1 MDEKFQDRIDNYL
14 LNRMD
19 DTEKSE
25 FLREVEQDKEK
36 KEQLEFT
43 QIVKDSICSRE
54 EKMQALKQFQRQ
66 YEKGRRTDAYR
77 ATGTDCAVCYCPS
90 PEVSTTEPVQPKK
103 KKWLWISGA
112 AAVLLVGFF
121 AIKPMFDYELS
132 PNYNGESMEQMRG
145 GDEVFSPTPT
155 FSGRP
160 IKQGGDEAAR
170 PILMDSINKDTVK
183 SKTVK
188 QVESNE

>member
-77 ATGTDCAVCYCPS
+77 ATGTECAACDCPV
-90 PEVSTTEPVQPKK
+90 PEVAATKPVRAKK
-103 KKWLWISGA
+103 YIWLWISGA
-112 AAVLLVGFF
+112 AAVLVVGFF
-121 AIKPMFDYELS
+121 AIKPMFEYEAS
-132 PNYNGESMEQMRG
+132 PNYNGAPMEQMRG
-145 GDEVFSPTPT
+145 GDDVFCPAPADSTDNDT
-155 FSGRP
+155 
-160 IKQGGDEAAR
+160 IKINIEKKVNPDE
-170 PILMDSINKDTVK
+170 
-183 SKTVK
+183 
-188 QVESNE
+188 

>member
-112 AAVLLVGFF
+112 AAVLVVGFF
-121 AIKPMFDYELS
+121 AIKPMFDYEPS
-132 PNYNGESMEQMRG
+132 PNYNGAPMEQMRG
-145 GDEVFSPTPT
+145 GDEVFSPAPADSTDNDT
-155 FSGRP
+155 
-160 IKQGGDEAAR
+160 IKYNIEKKVNPDE
-170 PILMDSINKDTVK
+170 
-183 SKTVK
+183 
-188 QVESNE
+188 

>member
-77 ATGTDCAVCYCPS
+77 ATGTDCAACYCPS

-112 AAVLLVGFF
+112 AAVLVVGFF

-155 FSGRP
+155 FRGRP
-160 IKQGGDEAAR
+160 LKQGGDEAAR
-170 PILMDSINKDTVK
+170 PILTDSINKDTVK